1 MMRFGIAMVAA
12 ALLGSTADAQVT
24 VGNSGY
30 YVPLTGTG
38 YSTPGSSGSYSS
50 VYSNGYYSSTQP
62 YGGPGYAGS
71 STNSSGYSYPASKH
85 RGWRCR

>member
-1 MMRFGIAMVAA
+1 MTRFGIAMVAA

-38 YSTPGSSGSYSS
+38 YTPGFGGGTYSS
-50 VYSNGYYSSTQP
+50 VYSSGYYSSTSP

-71 STNSSGYSYPASKH
+71 SLYSPGYSYPASKH
-85 RGWRCR
+85 RGWKCW